1 MTSSELVWVDL
12 ARVLIIHERSL
23 AHHGGAE
30 GIRDSGALESALA
43 LPQNLSLYESPSLSE
58 LAANYLFG
66 IVKNH
71 AFVDGN
77 KRTAWVTERTFLALN
92 GVSLQF
98 DALEAITF
106 VESVAAGA
114 VDRAEATIWFE
125 ERIA

>member
-12 ARVLIIHERSL
+12 ALVLIIHERSL

-77 KRTAWVTERTFLALN
+77 KRTAWVTARTFLALN

-114 VDRAEATIWFE
+114 VDRAAATIWFE

>member
-12 ARVLIIHERSL
+12 ALVLIIHERSL

-77 KRTAWVTERTFLALN
+77 KRTAWVTARTFLTLN

-125 ERIA
+125 ERIV

>member
-1 MTSSELVWVDL
+1 MTSSDIGWVDL
-12 ARVLIIHERSL
+12 TLVLLIHERSL

-30 GIRDSGALESALA
+30 GIPDSGAIESALA
-43 LPQNLSLYESPSLSE
+43 PPQNLSLYESPSLAE
-58 LAANYLFG
+58 LAANYLFW

-77 KRTAWVTERTFLALN
+77 KRTAWVIARTFLALH
-92 GVSLQF
+92 GVSFDF

-114 VDRAEATIWFE
+114 VDRAEATIWFV

>member
-12 ARVLIIHERSL
+12 ALVLLIHERSL

-77 KRTAWVTERTFLALN
+77 KRTAWVTARTFLALN

>member
-12 ARVLIIHERSL
+12 VLVFIIHERSL

-30 GIRDSGALESALA
+30 GIRDSGALESALT
-43 LPQNLSLYESPSLSE
+43 LPQNLSLYESPSRSE
-58 LAANYLFG
+58 LAASYLFG

-77 KRTAWVTERTFLALN
+77 KRTAWVTARTFLALN

>member
-1 MTSSELVWVDL
+1 MTSSDIVWVDIAL
-12 ARVLIIHERSL
+12 VLLIHERSL

-30 GIRDSGALESALA
+30 GIRDSGAIESALA

-66 IVKNH
+66 IIKNH

-77 KRTAWVTERTFLALN
+77 KRMAWVTARAFLALN
-92 GVSLQF
+92 GVSLDF

>member
-1 MTSSELVWVDL
+1 MQVRLEYGHDGLDVELPDNH
-12 ARVLIIHERSL
+12 VLRSL
-23 AHHGGAE
+23 TYKQAKPLADPAADL
-30 GIRDSGALESALA
+30 DSLLQQPIGTASLA
-43 LPQNLSLYESPSLSE
+43 E
-58 LAANYLFG
+58 LAANYLFW

-77 KRTAWVTERTFLALN
+77 KRTAWVIARTFLALN
-92 GVSLQF
+92 GVSLDF

-114 VDRAEATIWFE
+114 VDRAEATIWFV

>member
-12 ARVLIIHERSL
+12 ALVLLIHERSL

-77 KRTAWVTERTFLALN
+77 KRTAWVTARTFLTLN

-125 ERIA
+125 ERIT

>member
-12 ARVLIIHERSL
+12 VLVLIIHERSL

-43 LPQNLSLYESPSLSE
+43 LPQNLSLDESPSLSE

-77 KRTAWVTERTFLALN
+77 KRTAWVTARTFLALN
-92 GVSLQF
+92 GVSLEF

>member
-12 ARVLIIHERSL
+12 ALVLIIHERSL

-77 KRTAWVTERTFLALN
+77 KRTAWVTARTFLALN

>member
-12 ARVLIIHERSL
+12 LLVLLIHERSL

-77 KRTAWVTERTFLALN
+77 KRTAWVTARTFLALN

>member
-1 MTSSELVWVDL
+1 MTSSELVWVDSAL
-12 ARVLIIHERSL
+12 VLIIHERSL
-23 AHHGGAE
+23 ALHGGAE

-77 KRTAWVTERTFLALN
+77 KRTAWVTARTFLALN

>member
-12 ARVLIIHERSL
+12 ALVLLIHERSL

-30 GIRDSGALESALA
+30 GIRDSGAIESALA
-43 LPQNLSLYESPSLSE
+43 LPQNLSLDESPSLSE

-77 KRTAWVTERTFLALN
+77 KRTAWVTARTFLALN
-92 GVSLQF
+92 GVSLEF

>member
-12 ARVLIIHERSL
+12 ALVLIIHERSL

-43 LPQNLSLYESPSLSE
+43 LPQNLSLDESPSLSE
-58 LAANYLFG
+58 PAANYLFG
-66 IVKNH
+66 MVKNH

-77 KRTAWVTERTFLALN
+77 KRTAWVTARTFLALN

-114 VDRAEATIWFE
+114 VDRAAATIWFE

>member
-12 ARVLIIHERSL
+12 ALVFIIHERSL
-23 AHHGGAE
+23 AHHGGAD

-77 KRTAWVTERTFLALN
+77 KRTAWVTARTFLALN

>member
-12 ARVLIIHERSL
+12 ALVLLIHERSL

-30 GIRDSGALESALA
+30 GIRDSGAIESALA
-43 LPQNLSLYESPSLSE
+43 LPQNLSLDESPSLSE

-77 KRTAWVTERTFLALN
+77 KRTAWVTARTFLALN
-92 GVSLQF
+92 GVSLEF

-106 VESVAAGA
+106 VESLAAGA

>member
-12 ARVLIIHERSL
+12 ALVLLIHERSL

-43 LPQNLSLYESPSLSE
+43 LPQNLSRYESPSLSE

-77 KRTAWVTERTFLALN
+77 KRTAWVTARTFLALN

>member
-12 ARVLIIHERSL
+12 ALVLLIHERSL
-23 AHHGGAE
+23 ARHGGAE

-77 KRTAWVTERTFLALN
+77 KRTAWLTVRTFLTLN

-114 VDRAEATIWFE
+114 VDRAAATTWFE
-125 ERIA
+125 EQIA